1 MLTAIKLV
9 HTVIWALLAAS
20 IVALPVAGVLRRFG
34 WAAILTVVILIE
46 CGVLALNGGR
56 CPLTDVAARFT
67 DERADNFDI
76 YLGIGSVYPAGCY
89 QSENVSPQLCSSLPK
104 RGEDKRME
112 LVAVLILIALIA
124 VVGGIVEESAE
135 TH

>member
-1 MLTAIKLV
+1 M
-9 HTVIWALLAAS
+9 AS
-20 IVALPVAGVLRRFG
+20 DAHHRTPVRV
-34 WAAILTVVILIE
+34 
-46 CGVLALNGGR
+46 
-56 CPLTDVAARFT
+56 
-67 DERADNFDI
+67 
-76 YLGIGSVYPAGCY
+76 GIGSLYRGGCY

-104 RGEDKRME
+104 CGEDKRME